1 MESLI
6 HSGIKCS
13 ICQKFPIIGIRYK
26 CLQCNSFDLCEDCE
40 KKEGVN
46 HGHILLKLRN
56 NKQINMLTKKDIKK
70 EIKLKAPANEKPL
83 VKCLNTSMRFK
94 TVNNNN
100 FIVIPVRLMNAGKVN
115 WPVPCFFSCE
125 EDHSKV
131 KGERVK
137 LGIITG
143 EPWEK
148 VASNIKLDLSNV
160 NKTGEYISIWS
171 LRDEN
176 GERFGPLFL
185 FYVNDTFNKKLQLK
199 PLYKIKKISAVS
211 QGEKPITTDEYLAK
225 KGNHWLKFI

>member
-100 FIVIPVRLMNAGKVN
+100 FILIPVRLMNAGKVN

-137 LGIITG
+137 LGKITG
-143 EPWEK
+143 ETGEK
-148 VASNIKLDLSNV
+148 VVFNIKLDLSNV

-225 KGNHWLKFI
+225 KGNH